1 VIRAKPTTMRFLS
14 FALIATFLALGG
26 PAFAQGDPPPSA
38 PPPSD
43 PQAAPPP
50 PPAPTVPPKK
60 EEEDKPQDH
69 SVAVLISP
77 FHLILPVV
85 EITAEIRLH
94 ERIGVAV
101 IGGIGSIDPYQF
113 SQTKPPAGVK
123 TGRFTVWEAGAQFV
137 SYPVGHFDHGM
148 QLGAELLYLGIAGS
162 AESATNSASGTGQ
175 GLSMGPFIG
184 YKFTAKVGFSL
195 AIQGGVAYVTARA
208 DAKDAQG
215 NTASRTDSQFG
226 PLINLNLGWAF

>member
-1 VIRAKPTTMRFLS
+1 MRFL
-14 FALIATFLALGG
+14 FLATFSALLAFEGRAL
-26 PAFAQGDPPPSA
+26 AQGDPAPSDA
-38 PPPSD
+38 PPPTTAT
-43 PQAAPPP
+43 PAPPP
-50 PPAPTVPPKK
+50 PSPAPPPPKK
-60 EEEDKPQDH
+60 EEEEDKPHDH
-69 SVAVLISP
+69 SVAVLLSP

-94 ERIGVAV
+94 ERIGVAI
-101 IGGIGSIDPYQF
+101 IGGVGSIDPYQF
-113 SQTKPPAGVK
+113 QQTKPPPGVK
-123 TGRFTVWEAGAQFV
+123 TGRFTVWEAGGQFV

-148 QLGAELLYLGIAGS
+148 QLGAELLYVGIAGS

-195 AIQGGVAYVTARA
+195 AIQGGIAYVTARA

-215 NTASRTDSQFG
+215 NTASTTDSQWG
-226 PLINLNLGWAF
+226 PLINFNLGWAF